1 MSPCLLKKLVNS
13 RFWYWTKSTR
23 MAFPLMPLCYKH
35 STRFSIAANL
45 QTWKVSVVKKAKRNA
60 QSCKPHNYRNYNSVL
75 IGALDAET
83 RMGTFPRNS
92 TPCKGPESILL
103 GSAFYPRRTRL
114 GVCVS
119 FILKQRWVCTEWK
132 GKRPPRSPKEKSG
145 GIRETS
151 HKVSHSVGPSWVFAF
166 DFSSSVFV
174 LKI

>member
-1 MSPCLLKKLVNS
+1 MHK
-13 RFWYWTKSTR
+13 
-23 MAFPLMPLCYKH
+23 
-35 STRFSIAANL
+35 AANYTTIETTIL
-45 QTWKVSVVKKAKRNA
+45 YSQEPLIL
-60 QSCKPHNYRNYNSVL
+60 KPEWVY
-75 IGALDAET
+75 
-83 RMGTFPRNS
+83 PRNS

-103 GSAFYPRRTRL
+103 GSAFYPRRSRL

-174 LKI
+174 LKV